1 MKQNVSLGLA
11 LVAVLGVGYLI
22 YNNSNEGSHDSHDGH
37 DHSQAEGELK
47 VDPLAIDNSTEN
59 AAPVLPATA
68 ITFAENEHDYG
79 DIYQDTKNEHIF
91 EFTNTGDEPLVISNA
106 VGSCGCTVPEYPKE
120 PIAPGAQSEI
130 KVVFSP
136 GKKEGA
142 QSKNVTITAN
152 TDPKQTKIVIKAN
165 VLKGEG

>member
-1 MKQNVSLGLA
+1 MKQNVALGLA

-22 YNNSNEGSHDSHDGH
+22 YNNSNEDGHEGH
-37 DHSQAEGELK
+37 DHSKVEGELG
-47 VDPLAIDNSTEN
+47 VDPLHIDNEDGP
-59 AAPVLPATA
+59 AEPELPATV
-68 ITFAENEHDYG
+68 ISFTENEHDYG

-91 EFTNTGDEPLVISNA
+91 KFKNTGEEPLVISNA

-120 PIAPGAQSEI
+120 PIAPGAESEI

-142 QSKNVTITAN
+142 QTKNVTITAN

-165 VLKGEG
+165 VLKVED